1 MVHMRINNLKLN
13 GVKKMKKII
22 LSFMLMFIGFS
33 HAKTINV
40 FAAEP
45 EWAAVVYRIA
55 GSNAKIKVALSS
67 KQDPHHIQARPALI
81 SGVRNA
87 DILIKSG
94 ADLEIGWLPKL
105 LEKAGNNHL
114 VTIDVSKHINI
125 IKETTELDRKNGDV
139 HPEGNPHSHLNP
151 NNMLK
156 VANAVADALAKLDQQ
171 NANLYNQNN
180 QKFQKEFKNYL
191 NSKKGDLA
199 SLKGKKIITNH
210 DSWQYLAQ
218 WTGIKLVATLEE
230 KPGIE
235 PSAKYLDALVK
246 KATTEKVALIIRAP
260 FYSDRYSKWLSQ
272 KTGIAYTT
280 INYSIDNYKKDK
292 ALEEFY
298 ESLITTLKK

>member
-1 MVHMRINNLKLN
+1 MGHMPINNFKLN
-13 GVKKMKKII
+13 GDKEMKKII
-22 LSFMLMFIGFS
+22 LFLMLIFMGFS
-33 HAKTINV
+33 NAKTINV

-55 GSNAKIKVALSS
+55 GDNVKIKVALSG

-87 DILIKSG
+87 NILIKSG

-114 VTIDVSKHINI
+114 VVIDVSKHIDV
-125 IKETTELDRKNGDV
+125 IKEMVEVDRKNGDV

-156 VANAVADALAKLDQQ
+156 VAKVVADTLARIDPE
-171 NANLYNQNN
+171 NANLYKQNN
-180 QKFQKEFKNYL
+180 QRFQKEFKNYL
-191 NSKKGDLA
+191 NNTKSTVA

-218 WTGIKLVATLEE
+218 WTGIVLVATLEE

-235 PSAKYLDALVK
+235 PSAKYLDALIK
-246 KATTEKVALIIRAP
+246 KAKQEKVALIIRAP

-272 KTGIAYTT
+272 KTGIPYTA
-280 INYSIDNYKKDK
+280 INYSIDDYKKAK

-298 ESLITTLKK
+298 ESLLTTLKK